1 MSYVTQHQKLALQIC
16 CHRLSLKP
24 MEKEM
29 LNDWR
34 QAHLLVFP
42 KFFFFF
48 PETTDVHPLQ
58 NPRRDDKLDNLAELR
73 KGVVILWAST
83 GPAETLPI
91 AVSCINKNIDSSLKN
106 TQEVLREVMIPLI
119 KGMGRNPNVPMVT
132 QT

>member
-1 MSYVTQHQKLALQIC
+1 MTGGKHISWFF
-16 CHRLSLKP
+16 LS
-24 MEKEM
+24 
-29 LNDWR
+29 
-34 QAHLLVFP
+34 
-42 KFFFFF
+42 FFFFF
-48 PETTDVHPLQ
+48 TETTDVHPLQ
-58 NPRRDDKLDNLAELR
+58 NPIRDDKLDNLAELR

>member
-1 MSYVTQHQKLALQIC
+1 MTGGKHISWFF
-16 CHRLSLKP
+16 LS
-24 MEKEM
+24 
-29 LNDWR
+29 
-34 QAHLLVFP
+34 
-42 KFFFFF
+42 FFFFF

-132 QT
+132 QTWSNYVKTVTS